1 MYDSFKTKKT
11 LKIGKKTYTYYSLK
25 YAEKN
30 GLKNVS
36 ALPYSIKILLEN
48 LIRHEDE
55 KTVLKSDILEFQ
67 KWKKQKKIAK
77 EINFRPARVLMQ
89 DFTGVPA
96 VVDLAS
102 MRSAIKDKKGDP
114 KKINPLSPVD
124 LVIAVSY
131 THLTLPTT

>member
-67 KWKKQKKIAK
+67 KWKKQKNSSSVAIYIMSLYTSWERSQQCRSFVHILLQRITREGESKHFYSKK
-77 EINFRPARVLMQ
+77 ETP
-89 DFTGVPA
+89 
-96 VVDLAS
+96 S
-102 MRSAIKDKKGDP
+102 
-114 KKINPLSPVD
+114 
-124 LVIAVSY
+124 
-131 THLTLPTT
+131 

>member
-11 LKIGKKTYTYYSLK
+11 LKIGKKIYTYYSLK

-67 KWKKQKKIAK
+67 KWKKRKKIAK

-89 DFTGVPA
+89 DFTGGTCGC
-96 VVDLAS
+96 
-102 MRSAIKDKKGDP
+102 RSCINAIC
-114 KKINPLSPVD
+114 
-124 LVIAVSY
+124 Y
-131 THLTLPTT
+131 